1 MKMSEGTTFDFPELP
16 LKPAPEGA
24 SILLTGEDANALES
38 VFYRLVTARE
48 DERSLILATETS
60 GRTVTR
66 ELDRIAYGASNRATV
81 LTCEGAA
88 DASNVEAVGD
98 IANLTSVGMQF
109 SALVTESG
117 TVAAPQRA
125 GVLFRSDICRR
136 VTDMR
141 SVFRFLNA
149 NFLTHLRRTEIM
161 GVCGIDTS
169 GTLDSDFTGV
179 VESMQA
185 AFSVYLRVEATD
197 DETITIHITGPD
209 RTDETVDMKL
219 A

>member
-1 MKMSEGTTFDFPELP
+1 MSKDSTFEFPELP

-24 SILLTGEDANALES
+24 SILLTGEDADALES

-66 ELDRIAYGASNRATV
+66 ELDRIAHGASNRATV
-81 LTCEGAA
+81 LTCEGPA
-88 DASNVEAVGD
+88 DESNVEAIDD
-98 IANLTSVGMQF
+98 IADLTSVGMQF

-125 GVLFRSDICRR
+125 GMLFRSDICRK

-169 GTLDSDFTGV
+169 GTHERDFAGV

-185 AFSVYLRVEATD
+185 VFSVHLRVEATD
-197 DETITIHITGPD
+197 DETLTIHITGPD
-209 RTDETVDMKL
+209 RPDETVAMQL
-219 A
+219 V